1 MADAI
6 GYFSLFLT
14 TTKEI
19 PAENSWKLWL
29 PLFSDFWRT
38 WGNSPAWEVDLLK
51 LYSRLAFHRASEVI
65 VQVVNFTQ
73 SPSLAGELGTPHA
86 RPVHEVHEQLQ
97 PAGDLWWI
105 WGSHQAGDQGGHHMR
120 HRL

>member
-65 VQVVNFTQ
+65 VQVGIQ
-73 SPSLAGELGTPHA
+73 SHSLAGGLGTAHA
-86 RPVHEVHEQLQ
+86 RPVH
-97 PAGDLWWI
+97 
-105 WGSHQAGDQGGHHMR
+105 
-120 HRL
+120 